1 MIVRGS
7 PLVLSIWASIPYL
20 RGYLTSPLHSFC
32 QRGGTPGEG
41 ALPRLG
47 QGRPVTLAGVMR
59 RCTEATIITAGEATF
74 VDAPSCSVA
83 GLARAALSLYQG
95 VL

>member
-7 PLVLSIWASIPYL
+7 PLVLSVWAYVPYL

-41 ALPRLG
+41 G
-47 QGRPVTLAGVMR
+47 ITEGRPGASGHARWRNEAVHRGNHHYRGGGDVR
-59 RCTEATIITAGEATF
+59 RR
-74 VDAPSCSVA
+74 P
-83 GLARAALSLYQG
+83 LL
-95 VL
+95 